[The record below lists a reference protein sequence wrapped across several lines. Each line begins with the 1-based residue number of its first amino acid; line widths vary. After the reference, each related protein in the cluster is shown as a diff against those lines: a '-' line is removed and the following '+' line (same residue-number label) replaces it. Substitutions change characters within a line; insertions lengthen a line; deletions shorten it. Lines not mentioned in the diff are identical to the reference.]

1 MIYSSLIFS
10 CLIVLHSEWPKLFGV
25 LAILSAIGLTL
36 IVPEIKTFEFAN
48 SIDLNE
54 VAHSESP
61 HLDLHQFLYSLTLLH
76 SERPKLYLIL
86 AFLSA
91 IRLNS
96 HYATAWTKLLLKFG
110 RQRFWCF
117 FLFSGHFKC
126 WHIFSSILKVK
137 VESYRKCYYQLKGLL
152 KKLFFIAIFFLSLI
166 RVNSP
171 FTIDHSWLPLPVSS
185 TLSLIL

>member
-1 MIYSSLIFS
+1 MEAACFDIFITYFFMFNRIALRMAKTLWS
-10 CLIVLHSEWPKLFGV
+10 F
-25 LAILSAIGLTL
+25 LSAIGLTL
-36 IVPEIKTFEFAN
+36 IVPEIETFEFAN

-96 HYATAWTKLLLKFG
+96 HYATA
-110 RQRFWCF
+110 
-117 FLFSGHFKC
+117 
-126 WHIFSSILKVK
+126 
-137 VESYRKCYYQLKGLL
+137 
-152 KKLFFIAIFFLSLI
+152 
-166 RVNSP
+166 
-171 FTIDHSWLPLPVSS
+171 
-185 TLSLIL
+185 